1 LCGTQLFYE
10 HLHWEL
16 LLLGLK
22 NEKKEVDC
30 GLKILEVQLTVET

>member
-16 LLLGLK
+16 LLFGLK